1 MSYIDIEI
9 LESFVRMLFVN
20 IPVTD
25 NVKTSISKSSIV
37 SLSKDNNDAVKVT
50 LSDGRVWAVSCALE
64 YITDTYP
71 IRQVDGVDVSTN
83 DDLYNKLEAIL

>member
-9 LESFVRMLFVN
+9 LSSCIRMLFVD

-37 SLSKDNNDAVKVT
+37 SLSKDNDDAVKVT
-50 LSDGRVWAVSCALE
+50 LSDGRVWTVSCTLE
-64 YITDTYP
+64 YITGTYP